1 MQLIHSNPPDM
12 IGRLPIFRSF
22 SRPNKK
28 SPDETTSVK
37 LLEKGET
44 EANSLTTIDN
54 KCQEGIFHGLEDLMF
69 KIPPLDTT
77 MVVSQGQIHCTSHS
91 ILMQTPDIRN
101 LRVGMYASTTY
112 KYLLSLFGEISRSRV
127 ISPDESELSEKIS
140 RYQMFRGWNV

>member
-1 MQLIHSNPPDM
+1 MKHIHSNPPDM

-44 EANSLTTIDN
+44 EANSLTAIDN

-101 LRVGMYASTTY
+101 LRVGMYVTRTSNNVIIQHDYETCLINTLYSIPAPN
-112 KYLLSLFGEISRSRV
+112 KCLSIMLNQQR
-127 ISPDESELSEKIS
+127 
-140 RYQMFRGWNV
+140 NA